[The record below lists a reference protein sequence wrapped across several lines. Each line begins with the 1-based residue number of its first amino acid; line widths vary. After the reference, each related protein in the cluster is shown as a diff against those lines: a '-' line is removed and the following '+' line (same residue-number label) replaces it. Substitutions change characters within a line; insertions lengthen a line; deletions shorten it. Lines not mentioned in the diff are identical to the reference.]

1 MTRTEIAARVGAAQ
15 YDLANGR
22 RQLDVEKDLIRL
34 RKEIVA
40 AGLGEP
46 YGQSILDG
54 YRQNALEQLNRL
66 RELLHDRELH
76 TMPDIEMFHLSA
88 CCELARQQVMH
99 YFNLRNSAAAS
110 SVQEVASCQG

>member
-22 RQLDVEKDLIRL
+22 LQLEVEKDLIKL

-40 AGLGEP
+40 GGLGEEVDQ
-46 YGQSILDG
+46 GILEG

-66 RELLHDRELH
+66 RELLYDRELH
-76 TMPDIEMFHLSA
+76 TMPDMEMFHLSA
-88 CCELARQQVMH
+88 CCELARREVMH
-99 YFNLRNSAAAS
+99 YFNLRNGAAAGR
-110 SVQEVASCQG
+110 VMGGTN